1 MQGQN
6 AEQMQ
11 QQHEAMK
18 RFVDRV
24 DYSMIGKVKMF
35 KIWCNFSDI
44 FYRSVVV
51 TIYCQYFCEYLV
63 VTSEMNTVA
72 HINI

>member
-24 DYSMIGKVKMF
+24 DYSMIGEVKMF
-35 KIWCNFSDI
+35 KI
-44 FYRSVVV
+44 
-51 TIYCQYFCEYLV
+51 
-63 VTSEMNTVA
+63 
-72 HINI
+72 